1 MSEHARRVL
10 VLAKDDAY
18 LRLALPAAFGNPG
31 SARVIE
37 GALLAL
43 PGVRGATLDLRG
55 AKLSVHF
62 DPLASSHRQIALVLK
77 GALDA
82 ALAAAS
88 AGTAT
93 DRAASAAPSNATPHA
108 GDWPARAEAWRRRA
122 LQWLRYA
129 NEKALAASH
138 AMQAQLLKPQGDIA
152 PTAVPAVA
160 AASSPW
166 RKVFNPALVNE
177 RAIIN
182 FANDVLAFY
191 LIRVHWNRITQQ
203 WLRFPAQHA
212 DAWLAVFYL
221 TFLLVRYR
229 KRVLAAAKPAA
240 ALPAPAAPAVP
251 PAATAHDGTAA

>member
-10 VLAKDDAY
+10 VLTKDDGY

-62 DPLASSHRQIALVLK
+62 DPLASSQRQIALVLK
-77 GALDA
+77 ATLDT

-88 AGTAT
+88 AGAAM
-93 DRAASAAPSNATPHA
+93 DRAASSTSAAPSNATPHA

-138 AMQAQLLKPQGDIA
+138 AMQAKLLKPQGDIA
-152 PTAVPAVA
+152 PA
-160 AASSPW
+160 ADSVLDAAPSPW

-240 ALPAPAAPAVP
+240 ALPAPAAPATL
-251 PAATAHDGTAA
+251 ASDGTAA

>member
-1 MSEHARRVL
+1 MSEHARRVF
-10 VLAKDDAY
+10 VLAKADDY

-37 GALLAL
+37 AALLAL
-43 PGVRGATLDLRG
+43 PGVRGAVLDLRG
-55 AKLSVHF
+55 ARLSVHF
-62 DPLASSHRQIALVLK
+62 DPLASSHRQVALVLK

-88 AGTAT
+88 ASGGA
-93 DRAASAAPSNATPHA
+93 DRAASSTSIPPA
-108 GDWPARAEAWRRRA
+108 GDWPARAEAWRGRA

-138 AMQAQLLKPQGDIA
+138 AMQAQLLKPQGDIVL
-152 PTAVPAVA
+152 PTVPAGGSA
-160 AASSPW
+160 LSPW

-177 RAIIN
+177 RAVIN

-203 WLRFPAQHA
+203 WLRFPGHHA
-212 DAWLAVFYL
+212 DVWLAVFYL

-229 KRVLAAAKPAA
+229 KRALGGQAKSGAPLA
-240 ALPAPAAPAVP
+240 ALPAPAASEHGGAMS
-251 PAATAHDGTAA
+251 

>member
-10 VLAKDDAY
+10 VLAKDDDY
-18 LRLALPAAFGNPG
+18 LRLALPAAFANPG

-55 AKLSVHF
+55 ARLSVHF

-77 GALDA
+77 STLDA
-82 ALAAAS
+82 ALS
-88 AGTAT
+88 
-93 DRAASAAPSNATPHA
+93 AASAASSASATDGAAPSTSALPA
-108 GDWPARAEAWRRRA
+108 GEWPARVEAWRRRA

-138 AMQAQLLKPQGDIA
+138 AMQAQLLKPPGGIVPA
-152 PTAVPAVA
+152 AVPVA
-160 AASSPW
+160 GTASSPW

-203 WLRFPAQHA
+203 WLRFPARHA

-229 KRVLAAAKPAA
+229 KRVLAAPKPAA
-240 ALPAPAAPAVP
+240 LPP
-251 PAATAHDGTAA
+251 PAESTGDGSVA